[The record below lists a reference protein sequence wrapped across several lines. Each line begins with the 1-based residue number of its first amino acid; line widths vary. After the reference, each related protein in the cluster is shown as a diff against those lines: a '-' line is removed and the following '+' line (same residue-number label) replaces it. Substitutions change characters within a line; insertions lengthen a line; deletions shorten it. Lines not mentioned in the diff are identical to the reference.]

1 MCFSMTASVA
11 AGSVLTVAGAA
22 AVTLVRRRAD
32 LPLALMPLLFGVQQ
46 LVEGVVWWSLDH
58 DDPTLNLRS
67 TFAYMLFSHVLWPT
81 FVPLAIRSAEV
92 VAWRRRA
99 LAASAA
105 VGAVV
110 SLDGLATLW
119 SGAVTSHVAGSSI
132 RYPMPSLYVIALYL
146 LATCVAA
153 LFSSRRLLQV
163 LGAVALGLALFTLWL
178 YVAVFVSVWCF
189 FSAVLTVV
197 LLVHVRSLRESE
209 EPVRV

>member
-99 LAASAA
+99 LAAFAA

-146 LATCVAA
+146 LATCVAT

-178 YVAVFVSVWCF
+178 YAAVFVSVWCF